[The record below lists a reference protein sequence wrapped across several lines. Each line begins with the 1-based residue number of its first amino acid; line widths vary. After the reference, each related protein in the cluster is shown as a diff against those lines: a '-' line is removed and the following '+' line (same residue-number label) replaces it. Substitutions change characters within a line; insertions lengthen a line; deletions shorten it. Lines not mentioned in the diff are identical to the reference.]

1 MHPVLDSLTNTEH
14 DWLRTLLF
22 TFNNG
27 DIGKF
32 EALGPHLS
40 KQVKKKGLFPW
51 GMETD
56 CFLYSLFY
64 SKMPL
69 R

>member
-40 KQVKKKGLFPW
+40 KQVGKKKTLLPR
-51 GMETD
+51 D
-56 CFLYSLFY
+56 
-64 SKMPL
+64 
-69 R
+69 